1 MKKAAK
7 GYLWKYTLLFAG
19 VSFVVFLPFLL
30 EGRSFVC
37 KVDGQSQY
45 IVYLRYMGQFLR
57 EWFRGIAGGKLIPP
71 QYDFSIGIGD
81 DINAIVR
88 FHPLDFLAAFFPA
101 SKTESVY
108 ALILLLRFYL
118 AGLSFSAY
126 AFYWNTVP
134 VSGERQPRMIAYSSN
149 VMAGS
154 LVYLFGGFMLIR
166 VTNHP
171 IYAAPFIVL
180 PLLLLGAEH
189 VLHGQGF
196 LLFPLMVMLGFW
208 SNYYFMYI
216 LSIAL
221 LIYMLIRFPEVYPR
235 RPGRKAD
242 SGKLPCGT
250 GGPGGETK
258 DYTGGEETKDYNGGE
273 RTKEFSGGKRMLAFF
288 ILTGKMVCLYLL
300 GLCMSL
306 ATLLPTV
313 LRYLSSTRLSQASQT
328 KNLLVYEDKR
338 RYAAWFLNLISPYRS
353 SGNGTDLNFAVIVL
367 PAAALLFALEW
378 KKLRSLKLTLIAELL
393 FLLIPAGGYI
403 LAGFNN
409 ENNRWMFLIALSL
422 GMAVVFL
429 GDSFRSLSRRQAA
442 FLIGS
447 TALFCLGVL
456 AQTAFDGFNIYNT
469 AAAAELAAAAVLLLA
484 LSRRKASLKLVR
496 GIVLALTVAS
506 TAVSGILTYAHP
518 FGAVAEEY
526 TKAGQSLAKYRKY
539 APAAAAKKAARSGGG
554 LLDRTEIWDLEH
566 GYENSAEFWGYSG
579 ISMYNSILNAGF
591 TDALAAQ
598 NNLGLDAVT
607 QIHDLNGR
615 PVSELMSRVRWFAV
629 PEDQPAAVPYG
640 FRKEP
645 VLEKDG
651 ILVYES
657 DCLLPEAYSYDSFIT
672 REDYDLLTDL
682 QRELV
687 QLHAVVLDAEKADSP
702 SPAEALRSA
711 GLTQISAPPEEILTE
726 TISDV
731 TTEEGVIR
739 TSDGYEVSR
748 KKGRITLPVQ
758 RKAGYTAFLR
768 LKGLHA
774 EDEYFRLQLASDG
787 LSYETTVRN
796 AHQVYNVGRDE
807 YLFNLGYSDE
817 DRSGDVT
824 LTFFAPGSYDLEE
837 ITVQYMPMD
846 SFRQAAEMLNEES
859 LENAVVSAERL
870 EGTIRLTA
878 PKFIVFPVAR
888 ANGWSLTVDGE
899 KRKAEGANQ
908 AYMGLLLE
916 AGEHEIQLIYRTP
929 GLKAGALASAAAIL
943 IWILLALVRWR
954 RQRQE
959 KGRTGR
965 PERSRFSG

>member
-19 VSFVVFLPFLL
+19 VSFVIFLPFLL

-88 FHPLDFLAAFFPA
+88 FHPLDFLSAFFPA
-101 SKTESVY
+101 SKTEFLY

-126 AFYWNTVP
+126 AFYWNTAA

-171 IYAAPFIVL
+171 TYAAPFIVL
-180 PLLLLGAEH
+180 PLLFLGAEH
-189 VLHGQGF
+189 VLHGQEF

-235 RPGRKAD
+235 RPRREGNSD
-242 SGKLPCGT
+242 PSSSGA
-250 GGPGGETK
+250 GGPGAETK
-258 DYTGGEETKDYNGGE
+258 DYTGGE
-273 RTKEFSGGKRMLAFF
+273 RTKEFPGGKRTLAFF
-288 ILTGKMVCLYLL
+288 ALTGKMVCLYLL

-313 LRYLSSTRLSQASQT
+313 LRYLSSTRLSQASET
-328 KNLLVYEDKR
+328 KNLLVFEDRR
-338 RYAAWFLNLISPYRS
+338 RYAAWFLNLISPFRS

-367 PAAALLFALEW
+367 PAVALLFALEW
-378 KKLRSLKLTLIAELL
+378 KKFRSLKLTLIAELL
-393 FLLIPAGGYI
+393 FLLIPAGGYS

-422 GMAVVFL
+422 GMAVVFM

-442 FLIGS
+442 FLMGS
-447 TALFCLGVL
+447 TLLFCLGVL
-456 AQTAFDGFNIYNT
+456 AQTVFDGINIFNT
-469 AAAAELAAAAVLLLA
+469 AAAAELAVATVLLLT
-484 LSRRKASLKLVR
+484 LSRRKSSLKLVR
-496 GIVLALTVAS
+496 GIVLAVTVAS
-506 TAVSGILTYAHP
+506 TAVNGILTYAHP

-539 APAAAAKKAARSGGG
+539 APAAAVKDASRSGGRF
-554 LLDRTEIWDLEH
+554 LDRAEIWDLEH

-615 PVSELMSRVRWFAV
+615 PVSELISRVRGFAV
-629 PEDQPAAVPYG
+629 PEDQTAAVPFG
-640 FRKEP
+640 FRKDP
-645 VLEKDG
+645 VLEKEG
-651 ILVYES
+651 ILVFES
-657 DCLLPEAYSYDSFIT
+657 DCLLSEAYSYDSFIT
-672 REDYDLLTDL
+672 RDDYDLLTDL

-702 SPAEALRSA
+702 SAAETLRSA
-711 GLTQISAPPEEILTE
+711 GLTQVSAPREEILTE
-726 TISDV
+726 TAAAA
-731 TTEEGVIR
+731 TAGEGVR
-739 TSDGYEVSR
+739 KTSEGYEVSR
-748 KKGRITLPVQ
+748 KKGQITVPVQ

-824 LTFFAPGSYDLEE
+824 LTFFAPGNYDLEE

-899 KRKAEGANQ
+899 KRQTEGANL

-943 IWILLALVRWR
+943 IWILLALVRR
-954 RQRQE
+954 RR
-959 KGRTGR
+959 K
-965 PERSRFSG
+965 RSCR